1 MPADTHSAPHFQ
13 RLSQALDA
21 HGMGEPTLVVDLDT
35 LERNIDVLRHL
46 VAPGQALRLVQ
57 KSIPSL
63 PLLRFITERLPCQR
77 LMVFH
82 RPWLNHYAHHAP
94 DLDLLLGKPMP
105 VAAARAY
112 YRDACVAGVAAGT
125 GPHWL
130 IDTPE
135 RLRQYLAL
143 ALDLKHCL
151 SVCLEIDVG
160 LHRGGVSR
168 PDDLDPMLDLI
179 RRHPQALRWWGFMG
193 YDAHAAKAPWWSSPA
208 QAVRQSQARYRAF
221 IDHAHTRHPELWR
234 DDLIFNGA
242 GSPTVALHDAA
253 SPLNEV
259 AVGSALL
266 KPTDFDVPTLAAFS
280 PALWLAVPVL
290 KASAHLELPYVAPLS
305 RWLGRHVLKGR
316 AQSVYLYG
324 GRFMAHPVWPQG
336 LRPLPIVGL
345 SSNQQWMTLPATPAL
360 QPDDWTFWRPT
371 QSEHALLHQGDVLG
385 VRGDRV
391 VARFAVDPSGGSDPK
406 LRPQA

>member
-1 MPADTHSAPHFQ
+1 MPADTLDAPHFQ

-21 HGMGEPTLVVDLDT
+21 QGMGEPTLVVDLDA

-46 VAPGQALRLVQ
+46 IPTGQALRLVQ

-82 RPWLNHYAHHAP
+82 RPWLNHYARHAP
-94 DLDLLLGKPMP
+94 DFDLLLGKPMP

-112 YRDACVAGVAAGT
+112 YRDAGVAPGT

-135 RLRQYLAL
+135 RLRQYLGL
-143 ALDLKHCL
+143 ALDLKQCL

-160 LHRGGVSR
+160 LHRGGLSS
-168 PDDLDPMLDLI
+168 PDDLDPVLDLI
-179 RRHPQALRWWGFMG
+179 RQHPQALRWWGFMG
-193 YDAHAAKAPWWSSPA
+193 YDAHAAKAPWWSSPSR
-208 QAVRQSQARYRAF
+208 AVHQSQARYRAF
-221 IDHAHTRHPELWR
+221 IDHARMQHPDVWR

-242 GSPTVALHDAA
+242 GSPTVALHDAT

-266 KPTDFDVPTLAAFS
+266 KPTDFDVPTLAAFA

-290 KASAHLELPYVAPLS
+290 KVSPRLEVPFVAPLS
-305 RWLGRHVLKGR
+305 RWLGRHLSAR

-324 GRFMAHPVWPQG
+324 GRFMAQAVWP
-336 LRPLPIVGL
+336 
-345 SSNQQWMTLPATPAL
+345 
-360 QPDDWTFWRPT
+360 
-371 QSEHALLHQGDVLG
+371 
-385 VRGDRV
+385 
-391 VARFAVDPSGGSDPK
+391 
-406 LRPQA
+406 

>member
-1 MPADTHSAPHFQ
+1 MPADTLDAPHFQ

-21 HGMGEPTLVVDLDT
+21 QGMGEPTLVVDLDA
-35 LERNIDVLRHL
+35 LERNIHVLRHL

-63 PLLRFITERLPCQR
+63 PLLRFIIERLPCQR

-112 YRDACVAGVAAGT
+112 YRDAGIAAGT

-135 RLRQYLAL
+135 RLRQYLDL
-143 ALDLKHCL
+143 ALDLKQCL

-160 LHRGGVSR
+160 LHRGGVSS
-168 PDDLDPMLDLI
+168 PDALDTMLDLI
-179 RRHPQALRWWGFMG
+179 RQHPQALRWWGFMG
-193 YDAHAAKAPWWSSPA
+193 YDAHAAKAPWWSSPSR
-208 QAVRQSQARYRAF
+208 AVRQSQARYRAF
-221 IDHAHTRHPELWR
+221 IDHAQTRHPDVWR

-242 GSPTVALHDAA
+242 GSPTVALHDAT
-253 SPLNEV
+253 SPLNDL

-266 KPTDFDVPTLAAFS
+266 KPTDFDVPTLAAFT

-290 KASAHLELPYVAPLS
+290 KVSPQLEVPFVAPLS
-305 RWLGRHVLKGR
+305 RWLGRHLSAS

-324 GRFMAHPVWPQG
+324 GRFMAQPVWPRG
-336 LRPLPIVGL
+336 LRELSIVGR
-345 SSNQQWMTLPATPAL
+345 SSNQQLMTLPATPAL
-360 QPDDWTFWRPT
+360 RPDDWTFWRPT
-371 QSEHALLHQGDVLG
+371 QSEQALLHHGDVLG

-391 VARFAVDPSGGSDPK
+391 VARFAVDPG
-406 LRPQA
+406 